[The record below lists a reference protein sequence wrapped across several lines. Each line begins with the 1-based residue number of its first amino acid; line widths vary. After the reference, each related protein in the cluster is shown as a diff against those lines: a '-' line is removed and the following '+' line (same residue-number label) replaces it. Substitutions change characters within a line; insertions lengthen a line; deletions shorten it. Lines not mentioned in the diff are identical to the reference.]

1 MAIVLNTELDV
12 IDKYKELVTSS
23 LDGDSVYARV
33 KETLER
39 LQDDGAISD
48 AKKAELMAGVVSS
61 VVGSITSNS
70 MSTALAWTTKEKELR
85 LQKLELEAKLNN
97 IDQDALVKKAQ
108 VRNLNVEHT
117 KAQAEILRV
126 YGSPTLDIDG
136 NVTSLANEG
145 KVFTDMQYTNT
156 QIAKT
161 TKEQTAIDANIKQTE
176 ANIYKITTDALVNH
190 GKWTYTLS
198 DTGVASATRAAIAG
212 FTPLSDIQ
220 TVIAK
225 EQAKGYTYNAWANV
239 VTTASSMVGTAI
251 ASEMPIFG
259 QNANGRDDIGR
270 VMINKINDLTTR
282 LTNLN
287 PPSV

>member
-1 MAIVLNTELDV
+1 MTITLNTELDV
-12 IDKYKELVTSS
+12 ISKYKELVTNS

-48 AKKAELMAGVVSS
+48 AKKAELMANVVSS

-70 MSTALAWTTKEKELR
+70 MNTALAWTTKEKELR

-108 VRNLNVEHT
+108 VRNLNVERT
-117 KAQAEILRV
+117 KTQAEILRV
-126 YGSPTLDIDG
+126 YGSPMLDVDG
-136 NVTSLANEG
+136 NVTSLADEG

-156 QIAKT
+156 QITKT
-161 TKEQTAIDANIKQTE
+161 AKEQTAIDANIKQTE
-176 ANIYKITTDALVNH
+176 ANTYKITTDALVNH
-190 GKWTYTLS
+190 GKWTYNLS

-220 TVIAK
+220 TAIAK
-225 EQAKGYTYNAWANV
+225 EQAKGYTYNAWSNV
-239 VTTASSMVGTAI
+239 VTTASTMVGTAI
-251 ASEMPIFG
+251 ASELPIFG
-259 QNANGRDDIGR
+259 PGEVGGD
-270 VMINKINDLTTR
+270 MIAKITTLTDR
-282 LTNLN
+282 IAAIN
-287 PPSV
+287 PPAV